1 MKPARVHFPEAAE
14 RDLKDLR
21 SYILDNF
28 SGQQWQETYG
38 RIREAVGNIASFP
51 QDGKVPPELNPLGAN
66 QYRQIIAGM
75 NRIIYEIRGNDIFI
89 HIVID
94 SRKDFQSF
102 LIRRLLR
109 E

>member
-1 MKPARVHFPEAAE
+1 MKPARVHFLEVAE
-14 RDLKDLR
+14 RDLWDLR
-21 SYILDNF
+21 SSILENF
-28 SGQQWQETYG
+28 SRQQWQETYG
-38 RIREAVGNIASFP
+38 LIRDAVDTIASFP
-51 QDGKVPPELNPLGAN
+51 QAGKVPPELKPLGAN

-94 SRKDFQSF
+94 TRKDFQSF
-102 LIRRLLR
+102 LTRRLLR

>member
-1 MKPARVHFPEAAE
+1 MKPARIHFLEVAE
-14 RDLKDLR
+14 RDLRDLR
-21 SYILDNF
+21 SYILENF
-28 SGQQWQETYG
+28 SRQQWQETYG
-38 RIREAVGNIASFP
+38 LIREAVDTIASFP
-51 QDGKVPPELNPLGAN
+51 QAGKVPPELTPLGAN

-94 SRKDFQSF
+94 TRKDFQSF
-102 LIRRLLR
+102 LTRRLLR